1 VPYDEH
7 VQLGSGGDD
16 EWAARMQ
23 KLNQEF
29 DKKGRRR
36 RPARMSPSASDAGE
50 GRAQRRSGRSSSKS
64 IVALVLVFAL
74 GYGALHFLGRSDP
87 SGNRQAVVP
96 VLNSVAPSQSSVAPQ
111 DPFANTPARYWPAAD
126 VGVVMPAAGPLG
138 PYAPDLVQG
147 ALDRAHQYLL
157 VARTD
162 PSILT
167 DHNLGTAEALLD
179 PEYLT
184 KFAGSDEAGA
194 LAITRLAPDERLT
207 DPVRVNGTVVDAYA
221 AALPGGDQAHVSVTA
236 DLVWAYA
243 MTPPDR
249 APRESN
255 VVVIHEN
262 TTLSFYLGIDPAA
275 KVWISSTDQFDFNI
289 NCAYSHQG
297 LLSLPRDADR
307 VSHTASA
314 LSDGQIYDPRTQLSS
329 IEDSCIGTPT
339 AAVPS

>member
-1 VPYDEH
+1 VPDDEH
-7 VQLGSGGDD
+7 VQLGSGGDE

-29 DKKGRRR
+29 DKKRRR
-36 RPARMSPSASDAGE
+36 RPARMSPSASDADE
-50 GRAQRRSGRSSSKS
+50 ARAQRTSGHSTRKS
-64 IVALVLVFAL
+64 IVALVLVIAL

-111 DPFANTPARYWPAAD
+111 DPFAGTPARYWPTAD
-126 VGVVMPAAGPLG
+126 VGVIMPTAVPLG

-147 ALDRAHQYLL
+147 VLDRAHHYLL

-167 DHNLGTAEALLD
+167 DHALGAVETLLD
-179 PEYLT
+179 PDYLA
-184 KFAGSDEAGA
+184 KIAGPDEARG
-194 LAITRLAPDERLT
+194 LGLTRLAPDERLT
-207 DPVRVNGTVVDAYA
+207 DPVRVNGTVADAYA
-221 AALPGGDQAHVSVTA
+221 APVPGGDQEHITVTA

-262 TTLSFYLGIDPAA
+262 TTLSFYVGIDPAA
-275 KVWISSTDQFDFNI
+275 KVWIRSTDEFDFNI

-307 VSHTASA
+307 VVSTASS
-314 LSDGQIYDPRTQLSS
+314 LSDGQIYDPRTKLSS
-329 IEDSCIGTPT
+329 IDDSCVGTPT